1 MKFISFVIP
10 CYNSQYTL
18 ASVVHEIVHT
28 IKTLSDYNYEI
39 ILVNDGSPDHTL
51 DLIQNLVSQNSHII
65 GINFSKNFG
74 QHAALMAGLRRAKGD
89 VMICLDDD
97 GQTPA
102 DEMAKLLEKI
112 EEGYDVVYASYDHKK
127 HSLFRNWGSFFNSK
141 MTEIMLGKPK
151 DLSVTSS
158 FAARRYVIDEAI
170 RYEQCYP

>member
-65 GINFSKNFG
+65 GINFSIYFW
-74 QHAALMAGLRRAKGD
+74 QHAALMAGVRRAK
-89 VMICLDDD
+89 
-97 GQTPA
+97 
-102 DEMAKLLEKI
+102 
-112 EEGYDVVYASYDHKK
+112 
-127 HSLFRNWGSFFNSK
+127 
-141 MTEIMLGKPK
+141 
-151 DLSVTSS
+151 
-158 FAARRYVIDEAI
+158 
-170 RYEQCYP
+170 